1 MRIIKLLNFNYIL
14 FIYTKK
20 DEVNIFMRKERNKET
35 KERRFYN
42 FVAVIMLVI
51 MASIIGPKTTI
62 IGIIFLLILKL
73 LRFLDLY

>member
-1 MRIIKLLNFNYIL
+1 
-14 FIYTKK
+14 
-20 DEVNIFMRKERNKET
+20 MRKERNKET

-51 MASIIGPKTTI
+51 MASIIGPKATI

>member
-51 MASIIGPKTTI
+51 MASIIGPKATI